1 MIVEPKV
8 SCICITHNRIG
19 MLRRAIQCF
28 QSQSYGNKELVIL
41 FENDPV
47 TEKYA
52 ENNFTYSYYELVEE
66 PAPVPHYP
74 EGDRFIK
81 RPVREVP
88 TGKVVFYKVIT
99 MQKMTLGMKRN
110 LSIRAA
116 SGEYI
121 CVWDDD
127 DWYAENRIRN
137 QMKFLQFTG
146 KLACSLAY
154 TIFFD
159 SNTEKAYYNLH
170 RVTGHE
176 NTLLFRKGEFTLYDN
191 LNTGEDTPLLLH
203 FYRENQLSVM
213 DEPALYI
220 YCFHNSNSCPS
231 AHFTIIINTSTLLD
245 EGYAQDVRKLLNR

>member
-1 MIVEPKV
+1 
-8 SCICITHNRIG
+8 
-19 MLRRAIQCF
+19 
-28 QSQSYGNKELVIL
+28 
-41 FENDPV
+41 
-47 TEKYA
+47 
-52 ENNFTYSYYELVEE
+52 
-66 PAPVPHYP
+66 
-74 EGDRFIK
+74 
-81 RPVREVP
+81 
-88 TGKVVFYKVIT
+88 
-99 MQKMTLGMKRN
+99 MKRN
-110 LSIRAA
+110 LSIRVA

-127 DWYAENRIRN
+127 DWYGENRISH
-137 QMKFLQFTG
+137 QMKFLQFTR

-159 SNTEKAYYNLH
+159 SNTDKAYYNLH